1 MCMEKIKAPTF
12 TRTTLAK
19 AAGVGVETLRFYEQ
33 KQIVKAPERNGSG
46 YRVYSQQDLDQLQ
59 FIQRA
64 QSLGF
69 SLTEIKELMS
79 LTGDIR
85 TPRRQVREFAKARL
99 STIRDKIKA
108 LRAMERALGDLVN
121 KCDGSGPLKGCPI
134 VEFVGGKNNKSK
146 GGCHEG

>member
-1 MCMEKIKAPTF
+1 MEKKKAPSF

-19 AAGVGVETLRFYEQ
+19 AAGVGIETLRFYEQ
-33 KQIVKAPERNGSG
+33 KQIVKPPERNGSG
-46 YRVYSQQDLDQLQ
+46 YRVYGQDDLDQLQ

-79 LTGDIR
+79 LTGNIR

-99 STIRDKIKA
+99 TTIRQKIKA
-108 LRAMERALGDLVN
+108 LRAMERALGDLVD
-121 KCDGSGPLKGCPI
+121 KCDGSGPLTGCPI